1 MKRINQIFYG
11 LLVLFMLLTIT
22 LTFIFRITNSGAIDI
37 FDYQLYKVLSGSME
51 NTKTNLDYP
60 IKNIERNSLIVV
72 KKINQF
78 DELKIGDVITF
89 KYVVADN
96 QETITH
102 RIIDIKTKDDGYL
115 ITTKGDNVSSG
126 NVEVIDTNETY
137 TSFNYIIGKVVW
149 KNKFLG
155 NLLTII
161 SNRIGILCFII
172 IPSMVLLLVEIKKI
186 VISLLTTKKNKQII
200 NQ

>member
-102 RIIDIKTKDDGYL
+102 RIIDIKAKDNGYL

-161 SNRIGILCFII
+161 SNRIGILCLII

>member
-1 MKRINQIFYG
+1 MKIINQIFYG
-11 LLVLFMLLTIT
+11 LLVLFMLLTIAFA
-22 LTFIFRITNSGAIDI
+22 FIFRITNNESINI

-51 NTKTNLDYP
+51 NTDINLDYP

-72 KKINQF
+72 KKIDQF
-78 DELKIGDVITF
+78 NELKIGDVITF

-102 RIIDIKTKDDGYL
+102 RIIDIKAKDNGYL
-115 ITTKGDNVSSG
+115 ITTKGDNVPSG
-126 NVEVIDTNETY
+126 NVEIIDTNETY

-161 SNRIGILCFII
+161 SNRIGILCLII

-186 VISLLTTKKNKQII
+186 VITLLTAKKNKQII

>member
-11 LLVLFMLLTIT
+11 LLVLFMLVTIA
-22 LTFIFRITNSGAIDI
+22 LAFIFRITNNESMNI

-51 NTKTNLDYP
+51 NTEINLDYS

-78 DELKIGDVITF
+78 DELQIGDVITF

-102 RIIDIKTKDDGYL
+102 RIIDIKAKDNGYL
-115 ITTKGDNVSSG
+115 ITTKGDNVPSG
-126 NVEVIDTNETY
+126 NVEIIDTNETY

-155 NLLTII
+155 NLLTIV
-161 SNRIGILCFII
+161 SNRIGILCLII

-186 VISLLTTKKNKQII
+186 VITLLTTKKNKQII